1 MHNNLS
7 AQQCGTSYTYVPKRG
22 VKAGPV
28 AGFVNAT
35 RPGRPWAAKA
45 LLVKAEVVAMTRAA
59 TVNFMVVGGKYE
71 IKVNQ

>member
-1 MHNNLS
+1 
-7 AQQCGTSYTYVPKRG
+7 